1 MLWYNEAVIQQII
14 VLRCKFKAQSVLTI
28 YPRNFFLHCLNLFA
42 TLINFLS
49 FSVEHL
55 QAMAQLEGRSCFVPQ
70 GEFILWQK
78 VGPGAMVQEHIFQT
92 SILGWDINDNFD
104 FIRELILVA
113 VVKRRPIF
121 GSLCLKNDKF
131 LLQRWPKIVVKLVHR
146 CQILELLV

>member
-14 VLRCKFKAQSVLTI
+14 VLRCKFKEQSVLTI
-28 YPRNFFLHCLNLFA
+28 YPRNFFLHCFNLFA

-55 QAMAQLEGRSCFVPQ
+55 QAKAQKLEGRNCFVPQ

-113 VVKRRPIF
+113 VV
-121 GSLCLKNDKF
+121 
-131 LLQRWPKIVVKLVHR
+131 
-146 CQILELLV
+146 